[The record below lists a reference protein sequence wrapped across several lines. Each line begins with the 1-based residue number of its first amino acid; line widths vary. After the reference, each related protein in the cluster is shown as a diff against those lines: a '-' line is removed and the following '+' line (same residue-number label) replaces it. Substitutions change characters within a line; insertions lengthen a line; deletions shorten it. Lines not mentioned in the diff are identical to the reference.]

1 MSDKEPKEQ
10 KELRFEEALDRLEKT
25 VEKLESGGLTLEQAI
40 KAFEE
45 GSRLRRFCEDKL
57 KETERKVE
65 MIIKKETQT
74 RTSSGPDAGTERL
87 ETTLFHEPE
96 KA

>member
-1 MSDKEPKEQ
+1 MSEKDQ
-10 KELRFEEALDRLEKT
+10 KELRFEEALTRLETT
-25 VEKLESGGLTLEQAI
+25 VEKLESGGLTLDQAI

-65 MIIKKETQT
+65 MIIKKETQG
-74 RTSSGPDAGTERL
+74 RNASADADAEPEHL
-87 ETTLFHEPE
+87 ETSLFQGHD